1 MNEWQPVV
9 HCTEAR
15 KFWFRLE
22 PRFNFDHSEIAP
34 LSIRLFERGEVSRN
48 SGRCKWT
55 LCRLSVAFALLLT
68 RCIWRTES
76 FRVEQ
81 PPARNHPMALIPAMF
96 GVQAGPG
103 NSALYC
109 VAMQD
114 EDTERL
120 ALRLV
125 PCSCGTTFSVAEDY
139 DRQGTHLRSF
149 LVCPNCG
156 KRHDPKNRLLRIGY
170 ERAGY
175 WKVDDC

>member
-1 MNEWQPVV
+1 MNGNQSYIAQKAENSGSGLKRGSISIHQ
-9 HCTEAR
+9 
-15 KFWFRLE
+15 K
-22 PRFNFDHSEIAP
+22 IAP
-34 LSIRLFERGEVSRN
+34 LSIRLLKSGEVRRN
-48 SGRCKWT
+48 SGTCKWT
-55 LCRLSVAFALLLT
+55 LYIISGFAVLLT
-68 RCIWRTES
+68 GCIGSMEYVSPWN
-76 FRVEQ
+76 
-81 PPARNHPMALIPAMF
+81 NHGQKPSSPLALILAMF
-96 GVQAGPG
+96 GLQAEPG

-109 VAMQD
+109 VGMQD

-139 DRQGTHLRSF
+139 DRRGTHLRSF

>member
-1 MNEWQPVV
+1 
-9 HCTEAR
+9 
-15 KFWFRLE
+15 L
-22 PRFNFDHSEIAP
+22 
-34 LSIRLFERGEVSRN
+34 RGEKSVGTQGGA
-48 SGRCKWT
+48 SGRCVDYQW
-55 LCRLSVAFALLLT
+55 LLL
-68 RCIWRTES
+68 CCS
-76 FRVEQ
+76 
-81 PPARNHPMALIPAMF
+81 PDAYGARNPSAWNNHRPETIPMALIPAMF

>member
-1 MNEWQPVV
+1 MIEI
-9 HCTEAR
+9 

-22 PRFNFDHSEIAP
+22 PRFDFDHSEIAP

-114 EDTERL
+114 
-120 ALRLV
+120 
-125 PCSCGTTFSVAEDY
+125 
-139 DRQGTHLRSF
+139 
-149 LVCPNCG
+149 
-156 KRHDPKNRLLRIGY
+156 
-170 ERAGY
+170 
-175 WKVDDC
+175 

>member
-1 MNEWQPVV
+1 VNGNQSYI
-9 HCTEAR
+9 AQSR

-22 PRFNFDHSEIAP
+22 PRFNFDPSKIAP
-34 LSIRLFERGEVSRN
+34 LRIRLLKSGEVRRN
-48 SGRCKWT
+48 SRTCKWT
-55 LCRLSVAFALLLT
+55 LWIISGFAVLLI
-68 RCIWRTES
+68 RCICRTES
-76 FRVEQ
+76 FN
-81 PPARNHPMALIPAMF
+81 AWNNHGQKPTFPLALILAMF
-96 GVQAGPG
+96 GCKQSPATRRYTLFP
-103 NSALYC
+103 
-109 VAMQD
+109 MQD

>member
-1 MNEWQPVV
+1 MHAVDYQ
-9 HCTEAR
+9 
-15 KFWFRLE
+15 RLCGAAHQL
-22 PRFNFDHSEIAP
+22 DMAHGI
-34 LSIRLFERGEVSRN
+34 LQ
-48 SGRCKWT
+48 
-55 LCRLSVAFALLLT
+55 
-68 RCIWRTES
+68 
-76 FRVEQ
+76 RVEQ
-81 PPARNHPMALIPAMF
+81 SRPETNFPIGFNP
-96 GVQAGPG
+96 GDVWVQAEPG
-103 NSALYC
+103 NSALYSFP
-109 VAMQD
+109 MQD

>member
-1 MNEWQPVV
+1 MHMAHGIRQPWNN
-9 HCTEAR
+9 HRPQTN
-15 KFWFRLE
+15 L
-22 PRFNFDHSEIAP
+22 PIGFNPGD
-34 LSIRLFERGEVSRN
+34 V
-48 SGRCKWT
+48 W
-55 LCRLSVAFALLLT
+55 
-68 RCIWRTES
+68 
-76 FRVEQ
+76 
-81 PPARNHPMALIPAMF
+81 
-96 GVQAGPG
+96 VQAEAG

-109 VAMQD
+109 ADMQD
-114 EDTERL
+114 EDTKRL

-156 KRHDPKNRLLRIGY
+156 KRHDSKNRLLRIGY

>member
-1 MNEWQPVV
+1 MQVDAV
-9 HCTEAR
+9 DYQ
-15 KFWFRLE
+15 RLCGAAHQMHM
-22 PRFNFDHSEIAP
+22 PHGI
-34 LSIRLFERGEVSRN
+34 LQ
-48 SGRCKWT
+48 
-55 LCRLSVAFALLLT
+55 
-68 RCIWRTES
+68 
-76 FRVEQ
+76 RVEQ
-81 PPARNHPMALIPAMF
+81 SRPETNFPICFNP
-96 GVQAGPG
+96 GDVWVQAEPG